1 MVVLLLERGARVD
14 VKRNYSEATALWAA
28 CNGTDVSKSAV
39 QMKKISLLL
48 QRGADPL
55 ARNEFNNVLMDEI
68 KDSEVKRVLEAA
80 VAGRSRPA
88 PVSKPAAG
96 RPEKKSDKLLG
107 TWVCRTEV
115 SQNSQ
120 YNSVSSPELMRHLP
134 VTTRIEINFRA
145 DGTVTVN
152 EPAGRTFGSS
162 TGTWR
167 LRHGMLMMN
176 LTSADGISYELS
188 AMVRWK
194 GADAFELRYDNGEY
208 SGLIKKRCAGVANL
222 NAVVSHYS
230 DGKLNVSISTK
241 TPNFRSVGAICD
253 SHVFRRVSK

>member
-1 MVVLLLERGARVD
+1 
-14 VKRNYSEATALWAA
+14 
-28 CNGTDVSKSAV
+28 
-39 QMKKISLLL
+39 
-48 QRGADPL
+48 
-55 ARNEFNNVLMDEI
+55 
-68 KDSEVKRVLEAA
+68 
-80 VAGRSRPA
+80 
-88 PVSKPAAG
+88 
-96 RPEKKSDKLLG
+96 
-107 TWVCRTEV
+107 
-115 SQNSQ
+115 
-120 YNSVSSPELMRHLP
+120 VSSPELMRHLP

-194 GADAFELRYDNGEY
+194 DADAFELRYDNGEY